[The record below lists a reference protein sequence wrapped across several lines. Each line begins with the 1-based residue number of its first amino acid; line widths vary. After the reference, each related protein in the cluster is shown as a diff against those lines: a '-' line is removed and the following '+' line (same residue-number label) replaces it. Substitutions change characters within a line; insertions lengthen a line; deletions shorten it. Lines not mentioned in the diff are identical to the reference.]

1 MVDLLNTDK
10 SELEDT
16 IKELKK
22 VKAENNITIQEK
34 DELISELESKIVE

>member
-34 DELISELESKIVE
+34 NE